1 MIWKWIGWDYGFHF
15 HNLTLLW
22 RCFWW
27 YNLNLKSAFSIATEK
42 VVNIKSKLGMNL
54 EPTIKLKFWISSR
67 KLDVFWFART
77 LGETLSF
84 IFSFCVHFSIAF
96 EVRIWIENRF
106 CFPIWLRG
114 KLVRYEVQTGDQF
127 KAHHDILVLINT
139 G

>member
-1 MIWKWIGWDYGFHF
+1 MIWKWIGWDNGFHF
-15 HNLTLLW
+15 CNLSLLS
-22 RCFWW
+22 RCFLG
-27 YNLNLKSAFSIATEK
+27 YYLNFKSAFSIAPEEA
-42 VVNIKSKLGMNL
+42 VNIKSNLGINL
-54 EPTIKLKFWISSR
+54 EPTIKFKFWISSR

-106 CFPIWLRG
+106 CFQIWLRG

-127 KAHHDILVLINT
+127 KAHHDITVLD
-139 G
+139 